1 MKHYITILK
10 PRLSLLVLV
19 TTYLGF
25 YLGIR
30 SQHYYVFTDPEL
42 FKLLYLLLGTSL
54 TSSGSIVLN
63 QVIER
68 EHDAKMKRTRN
79 RPIPTGK
86 ISWDTAMIYGL
97 SLILF
102 GLIILST
109 QTNFITTSL
118 SGLTIILYLC
128 IYTPMKRFSTLNT
141 LVGSIPGAIPPM
153 GGWTAATGNLS
164 EGSWLLFGILFCWQM
179 PHFMAIAILYA
190 KDYKDGGFKMLPSE
204 YPGSKHTN
212 YHILFFT
219 IALIG
224 TSIGLFIFKLV
235 GILYAAGAAIIGMW
249 FLWIALKVFY
259 NINDSNAKQL
269 LYASFI
275 YLPILLLIIILDKA
289 II

>member
-30 SQHYYVFTDPEL
+30 SQSHYVFTNIEIIRL
-42 FKLLYLLLGTSL
+42 CYLLLGTFL

-118 SGLTIILYLC
+118 SFS
-128 IYTPMKRFSTLNT
+128 IYFP
-141 LVGSIPGAIPPM
+141 IIPPY
-153 GGWTAATGNLS
+153 
-164 EGSWLLFGILFCWQM
+164 C
-179 PHFMAIAILYA
+179 
-190 KDYKDGGFKMLPSE
+190 
-204 YPGSKHTN
+204 
-212 YHILFFT
+212 
-219 IALIG
+219 
-224 TSIGLFIFKLV
+224 GL
-235 GILYAAGAAIIGMW
+235 
-249 FLWIALKVFY
+249 
-259 NINDSNAKQL
+259 
-269 LYASFI
+269 
-275 YLPILLLIIILDKA
+275 
-289 II
+289 

>member
-1 MKHYITILK
+1 MKYFITILK

-30 SQHYYVFTDPEL
+30 SQGEYTFTYNEL
-42 FKLLYLLLGTSL
+42 YSLFYLLLGTFLS
-54 TSSGSIVLN
+54 SSGSIVLN

-68 EHDAKMKRTRN
+68 EHDAKMKRTKN

-86 ISWDTAMIYGL
+86 ISFISATIYGL
-97 SLILF
+97 ILIVLGITLLFIKTNEITGLLSL
-102 GLIILST
+102 
-109 QTNFITTSL
+109 
-118 SGLTIILYLC
+118 LTVISYLL

-141 LVGSIPGAIPPM
+141 LIGSIPGAIPPM
-153 GGWTAATGNLS
+153 GGWAAATENLS
-164 EGSWLLFGILFCWQM
+164 EGSWVLFGILFCWQM

-190 KDYKDGGFKMLPSE
+190 QDYKEGGFKMLPSE

-219 IALIG
+219 IALLG
-224 TSIGLFIFKLV
+224 TSIGLFALKLV
-235 GILYAAGAAIIGMW
+235 GIIYIVGAVIIGML
-249 FLWIALKVFY
+249 FLSVALKVFY
-259 NINDSNAKQL
+259 DINDQNAKQL

-275 YLPILLLIIILDKA
+275 YLPILLLLIILDKSF
-289 II
+289 

>member
-1 MKHYITILK
+1 MKYFITILK

-30 SQHYYVFTDPEL
+30 SQGEYTFTYNEL
-42 FKLLYLLLGTSL
+42 YSLFYLLLGTFLS
-54 TSSGSIVLN
+54 SSGSIVLN

-68 EHDAKMKRTRN
+68 EHDAKMKRTKN

-86 ISWDTAMIYGL
+86 ISFITATIYGL
-97 SLILF
+97 ILIVSGITLLFIKTNEITGLLSL
-102 GLIILST
+102 
-109 QTNFITTSL
+109 
-118 SGLTIILYLC
+118 LTVISYLL

-141 LVGSIPGAIPPM
+141 LIGSIPGAIPPM
-153 GGWTAATGNLS
+153 GGWAAATENLS
-164 EGSWLLFGILFCWQM
+164 EGSWVLFGILFCWQM

-190 KDYKDGGFKMLPSE
+190 QDYKEGGFKMLPSE

-219 IALIG
+219 IALLG
-224 TSIGLFIFKLV
+224 TSIGLFALKLV
-235 GILYAAGAAIIGMW
+235 GIIYIVGAVIIGML
-249 FLWIALKVFY
+249 FLSVALKVFY
-259 NINDSNAKQL
+259 DINDQNAKQL

-275 YLPILLLIIILDKA
+275 YLPILLLLIILDKSF
-289 II
+289 

>member
-30 SQHYYVFTDPEL
+30 SQSHYVFTNIEIIRL
-42 FKLLYLLLGTSL
+42 SYLLLGTFL

-68 EHDAKMKRTRN
+68 EHDAKMNRTKN

-86 ISWDTAMIYGL
+86 IAWDTAAIYGC
-97 SLILF
+97 
-102 GLIILST
+102 GLIIFGIIILYMR
-109 QTNFITTSL
+109 TNLLATSL
-118 SGLTIILYLC
+118 SIITILLYLC

-141 LVGSIPGAIPPM
+141 IIGSIPGAIPPM
-153 GGWTAATGNLS
+153 GGWVAATGNLS

-212 YHILFFT
+212 YHILFFS

-224 TSIGLFIFKLV
+224 TSIGLFILQLA
-235 GILYAAGAAIIGMW
+235 GELYAAGAAIIGMW
-249 FLWIALKVFY
+249 FLWVALKVFY
-259 NINDSNAKQL
+259 NINDKNAKQL

-275 YLPILLLIIILDKA
+275 YLPVLLLLIILDKA
-289 II
+289 L

>member
-1 MKHYITILK
+1 MKYYITILK

-30 SQHYYVFTDPEL
+30 SQSHYVFTNIEII
-42 FKLLYLLLGTSL
+42 KLLYLLLGTFL

-68 EHDAKMKRTRN
+68 EHDAKMNRTKN

-86 ISWDTAMIYGL
+86 IGWDTAAIYGC
-97 SLILF
+97 
-102 GLIILST
+102 GLIIFGIIILYMR
-109 QTNFITTSL
+109 TNLLVTSL
-118 SGLTIILYLC
+118 SVITTLLYLC

-141 LVGSIPGAIPPM
+141 IIGSIPGAIPPM
-153 GGWTAATGNLS
+153 GGWVAATGNLS

-224 TSIGLFIFKLV
+224 TSIGLFILQLA
-235 GILYAAGAAIIGMW
+235 GELYAAGAAIIGMW
-249 FLWIALKVFY
+249 FLWVALKVFY
-259 NINDSNAKQL
+259 NINDKNAKQL

-275 YLPILLLIIILDKA
+275 YLPVLLLLIILDKA
-289 II
+289 L

>member
-19 TTYLGF
+19 TAYLGF
-25 YLGIR
+25 YLGVR
-30 SQHYYVFTDPEL
+30 SQSQYVFTDLESIRL
-42 FKLLYLLLGTSL
+42 FYLLLGTFL

-63 QVIER
+63 QVVER
-68 EHDAKMKRTRN
+68 EYDSRMNRTKN

-86 ISWDTAMIYGL
+86 IDWRVAAIYGIVLIIFGIIILYFKTNLLTTLL
-97 SLILF
+97 SLF
-102 GLIILST
+102 
-109 QTNFITTSL
+109 TS
-118 SGLTIILYLC
+118 ILYLC
-128 IYTPMKRFSTLNT
+128 IYTPMKRLSTLNT
-141 LVGSIPGAIPPM
+141 LIGSIPGAIPPM
-153 GGWTAATGNLS
+153 GGWVAATGDLS

-190 KDYKDGGFKMLPSE
+190 NDYKDGGFKMLPSE
-204 YPGSKHTN
+204 YPGSRHTN

-224 TSIGLFIFKLV
+224 TSIGLFIFKLA
-235 GILYAAGAAIIGMW
+235 GELYAAGAAIIGMW

-259 NINDSNAKQL
+259 NINDKNAKQL

-275 YLPILLLIIILDKA
+275 YLPILLLLIILDKS
-289 II
+289 I

>member
-30 SQHYYVFTDPEL
+30 SHDVYTFREDE
-42 FKLLYLLLGTSL
+42 LYLLFYVLLGTFL
-54 TSSGSIVLN
+54 TSSGAIVLN

-68 EHDAKMKRTRN
+68 EYDAKMDRTKN

-86 ISWDTAMIYGL
+86 ISWQNAAIYGSLWIIFGVIVLFTKTNTTTTLL
-97 SLILF
+97 SVV
-102 GLIILST
+102 
-109 QTNFITTSL
+109 
-118 SGLTIILYLC
+118 TIILYLC

-141 LVGSIPGAIPPM
+141 IIGSIPGAIPPM
-153 GGWTAATGNLS
+153 GGWAAATGNLS
-164 EGSWLLFGILFCWQM
+164 QGSWLLFGILFFWQM

-190 KDYKDGGFKMLPSE
+190 KDYKQGGFKMLPSE

-212 YHILFFT
+212 YHILFFS

-224 TSIGLFIFKLV
+224 TSIGLFILKLAGV
-235 GILYAAGAAIIGMW
+235 LYAVGAAIIGMW
-249 FLWIALKVFY
+249 FLWVALKVFY
-259 NINDSNAKQL
+259 NLNNKNAKQL

-275 YLPILLLIIILDKA
+275 YLPILLLLIILDKTF
-289 II
+289 

>member
-1 MKHYITILK
+1 MKYFITILK

-30 SQHYYVFTDPEL
+30 SQGEYVFTYNEL
-42 FKLLYLLLGTSL
+42 YLLFYLLLGTFLS
-54 TSSGSIVLN
+54 SSGSIVLN

-68 EHDAKMKRTRN
+68 EHDAKMKRTKN

-86 ISWDTAMIYGL
+86 ISWIAATFYGV
-97 SLILF
+97 F
-102 GLIILST
+102 LIILGLT
-109 QTNFITTSL
+109 LLFIKINQITTLLSL
-118 SGLTIILYLC
+118 LTVISYLL

-141 LVGSIPGAIPPM
+141 LIGSIPGAIPPM

-164 EGSWLLFGILFCWQM
+164 EGSWVLFGILFCWQM

-190 KDYKDGGFKMLPSE
+190 NDYKEGGFKMLPSE

-219 IALIG
+219 IALLG
-224 TSIGLFIFKLV
+224 TSIGLFALKLV
-235 GILYAAGAAIIGMW
+235 GIIYIIGAVIIGMF
-249 FLWIALKVFY
+249 FLSVALKVFY
-259 NINDSNAKQL
+259 DINNQNARQL

-275 YLPILLLIIILDKA
+275 YLPILLLLIILDKSF
-289 II
+289 